1 MTVEKKSPE
10 CSGDD
15 LISLGPQLP
24 NGDVF
29 CIRHKGDH
37 TIEGGVLSVL
47 PEGDTTSAEVGQE
60 VVHLKHRAG
69 STYEVTESNKGPAM
83 VNSSAF
89 RSGWDSIFGGRPTV
103 GQA

>member
-1 MTVEKKSPE
+1 MVDDKKSPD
-10 CSGDD
+10 CAGND
-15 LISLGPQLP
+15 LISLRAVLP

-29 CIRHKGDH
+29 CTRHRSDH
-37 TIEGGVLSVL
+37 TVEGGVLRTI
-47 PEGDTTSAEVGQE
+47 PEEGGVPENTE
-60 VVHLKHRAG
+60 VVHLKHRDG
-69 STYEVTESNKGPAM
+69 STYEVTESSKEGPAM